1 MTRTPSCTRS
11 NRPRQRQLPACV
23 THRYR
28 APTRQPAR
36 PQPTRSDSTIA
47 EQGRNAR
54 EAAGPRRYSPRG
66 AHQNQGQR
74 RYGCLRSAGDGIH
87 RTDGYPQPLPADPA
101 AFVTP
106 SYETVAWVAES
117 DGRIIGHVALHHPA
131 LDPTLQVA
139 QHVTGLS
146 PNRLALVARLLV
158 DPTRRRLGVGRQLL
172 AAATGHAASLGQRAV
187 LDVFRDAGGP
197 IALYEAAGWIRVDAL
212 TLAADD
218 GTSLELWVY
227 LAPTDG
233 HR

>member
-1 MTRTPSCTRS
+1 MAIDEPDTERIDRAAAHRWPLLVRGSGDRSC
-11 NRPRQRQLPACV
+11 
-23 THRYR
+23 
-28 APTRQPAR
+28 
-36 PQPTRSDSTIA
+36 IA
-47 EQGRNAR
+47 EQGRYA
-54 EAAGPRRYSPRG
+54 RG
-66 AHQNQGQR
+66 AAVHG
-74 RYGCLRSAGDGIH
+74 GTLRGVRIRPKDSGDTAACVRLVTDIH

-117 DGRIIGHVALHHPA
+117 DGHIIGHVALHHPA

-139 QHVTGLS
+139 QRVTGLS

-172 AAATGHAASLGQRAV
+172 ATATGHAASVGQRAV
-187 LDVFRDAGGP
+187 LDVIRDADAP

-218 GTSLELWVY
+218 GTSLQLWVY